1 MVNLKMNREERT
13 IKRFH
18 EYIDK
23 ELSFIRET
31 GMIMWHTSKDSKS
44 KGFSFFNEEGNI
56 DEERIEN
63 FFEQVK
69 ELGKEAIRRYYE
81 VFKRYP
87 NRKSF
92 NKLLGFIL
100 DSLYKHLKE
109 NIENG

>member
-1 MVNLKMNREERT
+1 MSKEERI

-31 GMIMWHTSKDSKS
+31 GLIMWRTSDNVKA
-44 KGFSFFNEEGNI
+44 KGFSFFDEEGNI

-69 ELGKEAIRRYYE
+69 DLSREAIRRYYE
-81 VFKRYP
+81 IFKRYP

-92 NKLLGFIL
+92 NKLLGIIL
-100 DSLYKHLKE
+100 DSLHKHLKE
-109 NIENG
+109 GV